1 MKQIPT
7 WLAVTSHFAV
17 PAIFAFLAY
26 LEVYSSFEVRWE
38 TVAIFTL
45 ISSPF
50 LLILLSLYVKKV
62 KWGNKELETQSTSS
76 TKDYVKE
83 IEGTPTTAPTNPQ
96 FRSELTLISYNAVSD
111 SGKKILRTL
120 WHFQKQHFGIDSDKR
135 WGFTIGSGS
144 EYRDFEFGAFTLM
157 QQNAVVKD
165 QRGMVFLTDSGL
177 EFCKKHR
184 NLVEGGTIWSKFDN

>member
-17 PAIFAFLAY
+17 PIIFIFLAY
-26 LEVYSSFEVRWE
+26 LEVCSSFIVSWE

-50 LLILLSLYVKKV
+50 LLVLLALYVKKV

-76 TKDYVKE
+76 TKQYVKE
-83 IEGTPTTAPTNPQ
+83 QEVKPQATPQ
-96 FRSELTLISYNAVSD
+96 ELPIRREQNLISYNAVSD

-135 WGFTIGSGS
+135 WGFTIGKGS
-144 EYRDFEFGAFTLM
+144 ESRDFEFGAFTLL
-157 QQNAVVKD
+157 QQGAIIKD

-177 EFCKKHR
+177 EFCKQHK
-184 NLVEGGTIWSKFDN
+184 NLLEGGSIWSKFDN